1 MGRRLGK
8 WSSKTAPFVIPAK
21 AGTQGRG
28 RLEFANSIFS
38 LHRRSAVSARTP
50 SNQERMATERQAYSL
65 AERLQVL
72 TTPRVRQVTGVIAF
86 AVLTAISAK
95 IALPVA
101 GTQVPF
107 TFQPLAV
114 LLTGALLGARL
125 GGASQVLY
133 LAAG

>member
-21 AGTQGRG
+21 AETEGWGPPGIRE
-28 RLEFANSIFS
+28 LVIS
-38 LHRRSAVSARTP
+38 LHRRAGVSAKTLY
-50 SNQERMATERQAYSL
+50 NQERMATERQAYSL

-133 LAAG
+133 L